1 MTELVKPDGGAFVIL
16 PGDALMATY
25 ELADQLKSMVGKSG
39 AELMAAA
46 GSIGSVDAKPS
57 NLVLT
62 DDGFAV
68 ISLRGVI
75 LRYDCWISSIMGWPT
90 VDGIIGQLQDA
101 ITNPMCKGVLL
112 LIDSPGGVAAAIH
125 DMSDLIFQ
133 MRGSKPVVAYVDN
146 SAGSAAYWP
155 ASACNQ
161 IVMSPAAFVGSIGVV
176 AAYYVGKD
184 PNVLELVSSQS
195 PKKRPD
201 LSTDDGRNVLQSRL
215 DDLAQVFIDNVAKH
229 RGVDPALVQDEFGM
243 GDMVIASKAVAAG
256 MADKVGD
263 CTDAFNTLKAL
274 AADVASDPTKFGRT
288 GPGMTADNGVLNA
301 QGDNM
306 EVTTVEQL
314 TALNPGLVTQMLATA
329 KAEGAT
335 AERSRIQA
343 IDTIDT
349 PENRAIAG
357 DLITAS
363 KYDGKTSH
371 EALAYQIMSKSATLK
386 TEVAGARKEDS
397 ANIPDL
403 GAGGGGE
410 GQDAAKEAAAT
421 AARMA
426 AFGSAHLGFKK

>member
-1 MTELVKPDGGAFVIL
+1 
-16 PGDALMATY
+16 
-25 ELADQLKSMVGKSG
+25 
-39 AELMAAA
+39 
-46 GSIGSVDAKPS
+46 
-57 NLVLT
+57 
-62 DDGFAV
+62 
-68 ISLRGVI
+68 
-75 LRYDCWISSIMGWPT
+75 
-90 VDGIIGQLQDA
+90 
-101 ITNPMCKGVLL
+101 
-112 LIDSPGGVAAAIH
+112 
-125 DMSDLIFQ
+125 
-133 MRGSKPVVAYVDN
+133 
-146 SAGSAAYWP
+146 
-155 ASACNQ
+155 
-161 IVMSPAAFVGSIGVV
+161 
-176 AAYYVGKD
+176 
-184 PNVLELVSSQS
+184 
-195 PKKRPD
+195 
-201 LSTDDGRNVLQSRL
+201 
-215 DDLAQVFIDNVAKH
+215 
-229 RGVDPALVQDEFGM
+229 
-243 GDMVIASKAVAAG
+243 
-256 MADKVGD
+256 
-263 CTDAFNTLKAL
+263 
-274 AADVASDPTKFGRT
+274 
-288 GPGMTADNGVLNA
+288 
-301 QGDNM
+301 M